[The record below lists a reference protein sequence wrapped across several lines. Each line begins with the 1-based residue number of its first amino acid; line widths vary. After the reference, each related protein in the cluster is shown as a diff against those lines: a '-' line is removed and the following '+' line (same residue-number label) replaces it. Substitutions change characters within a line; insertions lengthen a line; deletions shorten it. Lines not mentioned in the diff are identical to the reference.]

1 MLANAYNELMS
12 TSKPEYEDYRKYL
25 DPATVSKLASIE
37 LKARLVVEGFIVGL
51 HRSPYHGFSVEFAEH
66 RQYMPGD
73 DFKHVD
79 WKVYGKSDRFYIKQ
93 FEEETNL
100 KAYILLDASRSMGYK
115 SDGISKLEYGS
126 YLAAS
131 LAYLMLRQQDAP
143 GLLVY
148 DERVRA
154 YIPPKGARSHITPI
168 LRQLDDTR
176 PSNQTDAA
184 VAFHELADRVK
195 RRGLI
200 IVISDLLDEPERM
213 LLGLKHF
220 RHRQHEVI
228 VFHVLD
234 PFERDFAYRSEA
246 RFKDMET
253 GREILAD
260 PWQVRG
266 EYVRRSGEHIDSLTR
281 ACRESRI
288 DYHLLDTSVPFDRA
302 LFEYLAK
309 RSKMG

>member
-1 MLANAYNELMS
+1 MS
-12 TSKPEYEDYRKYL
+12 ISRTEKEDYRKFL

-73 DFKHVD
+73 DFKHID

-100 KAYILLDASRSMGYK
+100 KAYILLDASNSMGYK

-148 DERVRA
+148 DDKIRA
-154 YIPPKGARSHITPI
+154 YIPPKGARLHITPI
-168 LRQLDDTR
+168 LRQLNAIV
-176 PSNQTDAA
+176 PSSKTDAA
-184 VAFHELADRVK
+184 VAFHELADRVR

-200 IVISDLLDEPERM
+200 IVISDLLDDPDKM

-228 VFHVLD
+228 VFQVLD
-234 PFERDFAYRSEA
+234 PFERNFAFKSEA

-253 GREILAD
+253 GRELLTD
-260 PWQVRG
+260 PWQIRE
-266 EYVRRSGEHIDSLTR
+266 EYIKRLEEYIAHISHVCRDSQ
-281 ACRESRI
+281 I
-288 DYHLLDTSVPFDRA
+288 DYHLLDTSVPFDKA
-302 LFEYLAK
+302 LFGYLAK
-309 RSKMG
+309 RSKLG

>member
-1 MLANAYNELMS
+1 MS
-12 TSKPEYEDYRKYL
+12 EPRPPLEDYRRYL

-73 DFKHVD
+73 DFKHID

-100 KAYILLDASRSMGYK
+100 KAYILLDSSRSMGYK
-115 SDGISKLEYGS
+115 SNGISKLEYGS

-143 GLLVY
+143 GLLIY
-148 DERVRA
+148 DEKIRT

-168 LRQLDDTR
+168 LQQLNNTTA
-176 PSNQTDAA
+176 SNQTDAA
-184 VAFHELADRVK
+184 VAFHELAERIK

-200 IVISDLLDEPERM
+200 IVISDLLDDPDKL

-228 VFHVLD
+228 VFQILD
-234 PFERDFAYRSEA
+234 PFERSFEYKAEA
-246 RFKDMET
+246 RFRDMET
-253 GREILAD
+253 GREVLTD
-260 PWQVRG
+260 PWQVRK
-266 EYVRRSGEHIDSLTR
+266 EYIRRLDEYIARISR
-281 ACRESRI
+281 ACRDSKI

-302 LFEYLAK
+302 LFGYLSK
-309 RSKMG
+309 RSKLG

>member
-1 MLANAYNELMS
+1 MS
-12 TSKPEYEDYRKYL
+12 IERSQPADYRKYL
-25 DPATVSKLASIE
+25 DPSTVSKLASIE

-73 DFKHVD
+73 DFKHID

-100 KAYILLDASRSMGYK
+100 KSYILLDASRSMGYK
-115 SDGISKLEYGS
+115 SDGISKLDYGS

-143 GLLVY
+143 GLLLF
-148 DERVRA
+148 DEKIRA

-168 LRQLDDTR
+168 LRQLNSAE

-184 VAFHELADRVK
+184 VAFHELADRIK

-200 IVISDLLDEPERM
+200 IVISDLLDDPEKI

-228 VFHVLD
+228 VFQILD

-253 GREILAD
+253 GRELLTD
-260 PWQVRG
+260 PWQVREDYLKRLN
-266 EYVRRSGEHIDSLTR
+266 EYTAFISRSCRDSQ
-281 ACRESRI
+281 I
-288 DYHLLDTSVPFDRA
+288 DYQLLDTSVPFDKA
-302 LFEYLAK
+302 LFGYLAK

>member
-1 MLANAYNELMS
+1 MANEGIR
-12 TSKPEYEDYRKYL
+12 DYRKYL
-25 DPATVSKLASIE
+25 NPAIVSKLASIE
-37 LKARLVVEGFIVGL
+37 LKARMVVEGFIVGL

-73 DFKHVD
+73 DFRHID

-115 SDGISKLEYGS
+115 SDGITKLEYGS

-131 LAYLMLRQQDAP
+131 LAYLMLKQQDAS

-148 DERVRA
+148 DEKVRS
-154 YIPPKGARSHITPI
+154 YIPPRAARSHITPI
-168 LRQLDDTR
+168 LKQLTETE
-176 PSNQTDAA
+176 PSNKTDSS
-184 VAFHELADRVK
+184 VAFHELAERIK

-200 IVISDLLDEPERM
+200 IVISDLLDDPEKL

-228 VFHVLD
+228 VFQILD
-234 PFERDFAYRSEA
+234 PFERSFAYKGEA

-253 GREILAD
+253 GRELLTD
-260 PWQVRG
+260 PWQIRKNYAERLDEFLARISKG
-266 EYVRRSGEHIDSLTR
+266 
-281 ACRESRI
+281 CRDARI
-288 DYHLLDTSVPFDRA
+288 DYHLLDTSVHFDKA
-302 LFEYLAK
+302 LFGYLAK
-309 RSKMG
+309 RSKLG

>member
-1 MLANAYNELMS
+1 MANER
-12 TSKPEYEDYRKYL
+12 PEQADYRKYL

-37 LKARLVVEGFIVGL
+37 LKARMVVEGFIVGL

-73 DFKHVD
+73 DFKHID
-79 WKVYGKSDRFYIKQ
+79 WKVFGKSDRFYIKQ

-100 KAYILLDASRSMGYK
+100 KAYILLDASNSMGYK
-115 SDGISKLEYGS
+115 SDGITKLEYGS

-131 LAYLMLRQQDAP
+131 LTYLMLRQQDAP

-148 DERVRA
+148 DEKIRA

-168 LRQLDDTR
+168 LTQLNNTQ

-184 VAFHELADRVK
+184 VAFHELAERIK

-200 IVISDLLDEPERM
+200 IVISDLLDDPEKL

-228 VFHVLD
+228 VFQVLD
-234 PFERDFAYRSEA
+234 PLERSFAFGSEA
-246 RFKDMET
+246 RFRDMET
-253 GREILAD
+253 GRELMTD
-260 PWQVRG
+260 PWQVRK
-266 EYVRRSGEHIDSLTR
+266 EYVRRLDEYTDRIRKVCRDSQ
-281 ACRESRI
+281 I
-288 DYHLLDTSVPFDRA
+288 DYHLLDTSVQFDKA
-302 LFEYLAK
+302 LFGYLSK
-309 RSKMG
+309 RSKLG

>member
-1 MLANAYNELMS
+1 MS
-12 TSKPEYEDYRKYL
+12 QQKPDDYRKYL

-73 DFKHVD
+73 DFKHID

-115 SDGISKLEYGS
+115 SNGITKLEYGS
-126 YLAAS
+126 CLAAS

-143 GLLVY
+143 GLMVY
-148 DERVRA
+148 DEKIRA

-168 LRQLDDTR
+168 LKQLNAAT
-176 PSNQTDAA
+176 PSNQTDAS
-184 VAFHELADRVK
+184 VAFHELAERIK

-200 IVISDLLDEPERM
+200 IVISDLLDDPDKM

-228 VFHVLD
+228 VFHILD
-234 PFERDFAYRSEA
+234 PFERNFTFQAEA

-253 GREILAD
+253 GRELLTD
-260 PWQVRG
+260 PWQIRS
-266 EYVRRSGEHIDSLTR
+266 EYMKRLEEFTSRISR
-281 ACRESRI
+281 ACRDSQI
-288 DYHLLDTSVPFDRA
+288 DYQLLDTSVQFDRA
-302 LFEYLAK
+302 LFGYLAK
-309 RSKMG
+309 RSKLG

>member
-1 MLANAYNELMS
+1 MS
-12 TSKPEYEDYRKYL
+12 DGQLYQTDYRKYL
-25 DPATVSKLASIE
+25 NPEVVSKLASME

-73 DFKHVD
+73 DFRHID

-100 KAYILLDASRSMGYK
+100 KAYILLDASNSMGYK

-131 LAYLMLRQQDAP
+131 LTYLMLRQQDAP

-148 DERVRA
+148 DEKIRS
-154 YIPPKGARSHITPI
+154 YIPPRGAQSHITPI
-168 LRQLDDTR
+168 LRRLNDTV
-176 PSNQTDAA
+176 PSSGTDSA
-184 VAFHELADRVK
+184 VAFHELADRIK

-200 IVISDLLDEPERM
+200 IVISDLLDDPEKF

-228 VFHVLD
+228 VFQVLD
-234 PFERDFAYRSEA
+234 PFERSFAYGAEA
-246 RFKDMET
+246 RFKDMESS
-253 GREILAD
+253 RELLTD
-260 PWQVRG
+260 PWQIRK
-266 EYVRRSGEHIDSLTR
+266 EYLARMEEYLETISR
-281 ACRESRI
+281 ACRDSQI
-288 DYHLLDTSVPFDRA
+288 DYHLLDTSVPFDKA
-302 LFEYLAK
+302 LFGYLAK
-309 RSKMG
+309 RSKLG

>member
-1 MLANAYNELMS
+1 MGNEHLEQ
-12 TSKPEYEDYRKYL
+12 TDYRKYL

-37 LKARLVVEGFIVGL
+37 LKARMVVEGFIVGL

-73 DFKHVD
+73 DFKHID

-100 KAYILLDASRSMGYK
+100 KAYILLDASNSMGYK

-148 DERVRA
+148 DEKIRA
-154 YIPPKGARSHITPI
+154 YIPPKGAHSHITPI
-168 LRQLDDTR
+168 LAQLNDTQA
-176 PSNQTDAA
+176 SNQTDAA
-184 VAFHELADRVK
+184 VAFHELAERIK

-200 IVISDLLDEPERM
+200 IVISDLLDDPEKL

-228 VFHVLD
+228 VFQVMD
-234 PFERDFAYRSEA
+234 PLERSFAFGAEA

-253 GREILAD
+253 GRELMTD
-260 PWQVRG
+260 PWQVRK
-266 EYVRRSGEHIDSLTR
+266 EYVRRLEEYTERIRKVCRDSQ
-281 ACRESRI
+281 I
-288 DYHLLDTSVPFDRA
+288 DYHLLDTSVQFDKA
-302 LFEYLAK
+302 LFGYLSK
-309 RSKMG
+309 RSKLG

>member
-1 MLANAYNELMS
+1 MPV
-12 TSKPEYEDYRKYL
+12 TRPGQGDYRKYL

-73 DFKHVD
+73 DFRHID

-100 KAYILLDASRSMGYK
+100 KAYILLDASRSMGFK

-148 DERVRA
+148 DEKVRA

-168 LRQLDDTR
+168 LAQLNDAQ
-176 PSNQTDAA
+176 PSNQTDSS
-184 VAFHELADRVK
+184 VAFHELADRIK

-200 IVISDLLDEPERM
+200 IVISDLLDDPDRM

-228 VFHVLD
+228 VFQILD
-234 PFERDFAYRSEA
+234 PFERSFAYRSEA

-253 GREILAD
+253 GRELLAD
-260 PWQVRG
+260 PWQVREAYMTRLK
-266 EYVRRSGEHIDSLTR
+266 EYAEHITHV
-281 ACRESRI
+281 CREAQI
-288 DYHLLDTSVPFDRA
+288 DYQLLDTSVPFDRA
-302 LFEYLAK
+302 LFGYLAK
-309 RSKMG
+309 RSKLG